1 MYHYVTIVC
10 ICQGSLV
17 GVKFV
22 LISIKIID
30 SGINKNQQ
38 SLYIVHGWI
47 WLDAH
52 VVRLKCLLMRLV
64 LIQKMT
70 LGRLSIGLTLIS

>member
-1 MYHYVTIVC
+1 M
-10 ICQGSLV
+10 